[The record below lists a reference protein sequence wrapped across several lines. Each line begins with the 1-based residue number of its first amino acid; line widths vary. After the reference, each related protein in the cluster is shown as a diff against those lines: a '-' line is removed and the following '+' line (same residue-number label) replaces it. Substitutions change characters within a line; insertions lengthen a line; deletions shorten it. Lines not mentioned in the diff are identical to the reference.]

1 MLILRTL
8 KSLKTLMINKPPEI
22 FGRLLLFAEN
32 RF

>member
-8 KSLKTLMINKPPEI
+8 KSLKTLMIKKPSEI
-22 FGRLLLFAEN
+22 LGRLLLFAEN